1 MVSCRRAIR
10 WKTLISGYFTARYSP
25 LEKTL
30 HKTGN
35 GELSITCRNRHCPK
49 RQTQARQRWLAA
61 REQEVLPTS
70 TSSSASRMS

>member
-30 HKTGN
+30 HKTGIVRD
-35 GELSITCRNRHCPK
+35 GLMMTTVALIAMTAK
-49 RQTQARQRWLAA
+49 RFCAAA
-61 REQEVLPTS
+61 RNGVEYLDLWIGQGS
-70 TSSSASRMS
+70 TIAI